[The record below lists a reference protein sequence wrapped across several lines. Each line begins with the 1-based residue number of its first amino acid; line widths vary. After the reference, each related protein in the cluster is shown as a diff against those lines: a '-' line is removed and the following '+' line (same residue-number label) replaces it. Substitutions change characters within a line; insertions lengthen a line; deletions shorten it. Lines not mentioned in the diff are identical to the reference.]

1 MYEEVK
7 SDKKVALNRL
17 HEAQIKIKKMEQQ
30 MKEIMMTYDMKMNEE
45 RQHQAESEKTHQE
58 MIAQMND
65 YTLEQKWNI
74 RHWKKCFSQLA
85 ALANGA
91 IKDIPRLL
99 SETESALPNFNPPEK
114 IETFLDH
121 CKKLIKEMK
130 SMISRARN

>member
-1 MYEEVK
+1 MNQMYEEVK
-7 SDKKVALNRL
+7 RDTKETLKRL
-17 HEAQIKIKKMEQQ
+17 HEAQIKINKMEQQ

-45 RQHQAESEKTHQE
+45 RYQE

-65 YTLEQKWNI
+65 YTLEHEWNI
-74 RHWKKCFSQLA
+74 RHWKKCFLQLA

-99 SETESALPNFNPPEK
+99 SEAESTLPIFNPLER

-121 CKKLIKEMK
+121 CKKLIVEMK